1 MTRLLTDANCAAI
14 NRKINQCGIHF
25 AWITSFLGGVSPAGF
40 FLEISFLGT
49 ETKPWESGS
58 CPFRD
63 LVLRCLDR
71 ASGHRNCLSGQDP
84 VNPILR
90 GTWAGT
96 PKTKNKFE
104 RTTRVL
110 CEVFRD
116 LFYLQYSRNDT
127 HETKMCIL

>member
-1 MTRLLTDANCAAI
+1 MRNTNICADAV
-14 NRKINQCGIHF
+14 F
-25 AWITSFLGGVSPAGF
+25 SWGVSAAGF
-40 FLEISFLGT
+40 FLEVSFLGT
-49 ETKPWESGS
+49 ETKPGESGS
-58 CPFRD
+58 CLFLD
-63 LVLRCLDR
+63 LVLRFLDR

-84 VNPILR
+84 ANTILR

-96 PKTKNKFE
+96 HKTKNNFE

-127 HETKMCIL
+127 QQTTMYMIQGKDW

>member
-1 MTRLLTDANCAAI
+1 MP
-14 NRKINQCGIHF
+14 
-25 AWITSFLGGVSPAGF
+25 SFLGGVSPAGF

-58 CPFRD
+58 CLFRD

-71 ASGHRNCLSGQDP
+71 ASRHRNCLAGQDP
-84 VNPILR
+84 VTTILR

-127 HETKMCIL
+127 R